1 MNRIR
6 EKGLVVTTPGNI
18 CRSPRVVSDSPAEI
32 GCVDVLFFAVKG
44 YHLQAF
50 AKAARPLCHNQT
62 LLIPLEMA

>member
-6 EKGLVVTTPGNI
+6 EKGLVLQPPGNI

-32 GCVDVLFFAVKG
+32 GCADVLFRVKG

-50 AKAARPLCHNQT
+50 AKAAVLYAIIKLFNSS
-62 LLIPLEMA
+62 